1 MARHNRVGRG
11 TDQRGAD
18 YVIQYQPDWMQQVK
32 VTRALESG
40 RQSTKTL
47 FRNPD
52 RSHLRPGPK
61 VRTRITSKRENLDIE
76 IGVHDPHGVITR
88 IVVETARPDRT
99 TEPASIVFTIDDRHS
114 RRRSRKS
121 PPATS

>member
-18 YVIQYQPDWMQQVK
+18 YVIHYQPDWMHRVK

-47 FRNPD
+47 FRNPEKSQ
-52 RSHLRPGPK
+52 RRPGPK
-61 VRTRITSKRENLDIE
+61 VRTRITSKKENLDIE
-76 IGVHDPHGVITR
+76 IGVNDPHGVITR
-88 IVVETARPDRT
+88 IVIETARPDRPVDQT
-99 TEPASIVFTIDDRHS
+99 AIVFTIDDRHG
-114 RRRSRKS
+114 RRRTRRA
-121 PPATS
+121 PPANP